1 MSVNRIFF
9 TRALPERPLALLKA
23 DPHYDLQ
30 IWPKEAPPSKEVIR
44 QRAGESDA
52 LVTLL
57 SDQID
62 REVLSNLKGKIVA
75 QYAVG
80 VDNIDLDA
88 AEELGITVTNTPGVL
103 TQSTAD
109 LTWALLLAVA
119 RRISEADAYV
129 RAGLW
134 KVAWGPKMLL
144 GIELAKKTLGIIG
157 LGRIG
162 QAVAMRARGFGMQI
176 LYTSRNPKPEFETEY
191 DSDIQAVPLE
201 ILLRN
206 SDIITI
212 HAPLT
217 NETRGL
223 IGSQEF
229 SMMKPSA
236 ILINTARGLIV
247 DEKALC
253 LALESN
259 QIAGAGL
266 DVFHEEPLDSQSP
279 LLRLKNVVI
288 APHIGSATKETRERM
303 AEIVVENIKAHFEGR
318 KLPNPVIESLT

>member
-1 MSVNRIFF
+1 M
-9 TRALPERPLALLKA
+9 
-23 DPHYDLQ
+23 
-30 IWPKEAPPSKEVIR
+30 IR
-44 QRAGESDA
+44 QKAKESDA

-57 SDQID
+57 SDPID
-62 REVLSNLKGKIVA
+62 LEVLSSLKGKIIA

-88 AEELGITVTNTPGVL
+88 AKELGITVTNTPGVL

-109 LTWALLLAVA
+109 LTWALLLTVA
-119 RRISEADAYV
+119 RRVSEADEYV

-144 GIELAKKTLGIIG
+144 GIELANKILGIIG

-176 LYTSRNPKPEFETEY
+176 LYTSRSSKPAFEAEY
-191 DSDIQAVPLE
+191 GSGIQAVPLE
-201 ILLRN
+201 SLLKE
-206 SDIITI
+206 SDVISI

-217 NETRGL
+217 NETKGL

-229 SMMKPSA
+229 SMMKRST

-247 DEKALC
+247 DEQALC
-253 LALESN
+253 SAIESN

-266 DVFHEEPLDSQSP
+266 DAFYEEPLDSQSP

-288 APHIGSATKETRERM
+288 TPHIGSATKETRERM
-303 AEIVVENIKAHFEGR
+303 AEIVVENIMAHFEGR
-318 KLPNPVIESLT
+318 KPPNPVIQPLT